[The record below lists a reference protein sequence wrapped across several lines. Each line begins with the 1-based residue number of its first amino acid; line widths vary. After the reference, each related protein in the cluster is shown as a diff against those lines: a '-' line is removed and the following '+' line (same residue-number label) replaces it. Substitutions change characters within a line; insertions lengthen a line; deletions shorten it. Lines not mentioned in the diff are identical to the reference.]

1 MTDITELAQSLK
13 AAAEKATQGNWRA
26 FKYHD
31 GRCGI
36 GGGHHYEIMV
46 CEHISK
52 RRPHDAEFIAL
63 ANPANVL
70 ALVEALEKVQKSNEF
85 LKGQLFELANFNPDW
100 DKLEVSYDSWREI
113 AAELLVAKERIAEL
127 ESRTVKLP
135 AELYTIGELI
145 RTQDNRITDQP
156 MFVVFQ
162 KREIIGSDEHSPSR
176 ICWVWDG
183 EEVSELRAKRLEALY
198 QDGRGTRGYDR
209 YAMQEVDEFVTA
221 CFTEHGCK
229 DYLRQNGHNL
239 RLPYIYACGSFR
251 NNEYHLV
258 RNWLAGIKWEAE

>member
-1 MTDITELAQSLK
+1 MTDITELALRLK
-13 AAAEKATQGNWRA
+13 LEAHRA
-26 FKYHD
+26 VSNF
-31 GRCGI
+31 
-36 GGGHHYEIMV
+36 
-46 CEHISK
+46 
-52 RRPHDAEFIAL
+52 
-63 ANPANVL
+63 NPQMNIKTRDL
-70 ALVEALEKVQKSNEF
+70 KELVEALERKEEQRANWFQMAQKLGEDLDS
-85 LKGQLFELANFNPDW
+85 A
-100 DKLEVSYDSWREI
+100 DK
-113 AAELLVAKERIAEL
+113 RIAEL

-135 AELYTIGELI
+135 PELYTIGELI

-198 QDGRGTRGYDR
+198 QDGRDTRGYDR

-251 NNEYHLV
+251 NNEYQLV
-258 RNWLAGIKWEAE
+258 RNWLAGIKVEAE